1 MLELRRNQRLFVELL
16 SSEERSERPE
26 VAVRRGRCRLRGG
39 VKSQAAFRH
48 LSIRCR
54 WIVRGPAKAE
64 AFGFPSSEKLT
75 AASGRASN
83 PYAAFMFQVTNERF
97 EELAGQALATLP
109 EELAAQIDNLAVIV
123 EDRADGDSLFG
134 LYEGIP
140 LTKRSPIS
148 YSAVMPDRITLYQ
161 STICRYCA
169 NEEEVTAQIRKT
181 VIHEVAHHFGI
192 SDPRLEELG
201 WA

>member
-1 MLELRRNQRLFVELL
+1 MFVI
-16 SSEERSERPE
+16 S
-26 VAVRRGRCRLRGG
+26 
-39 VKSQAAFRH
+39 K
-48 LSIRCR
+48 
-54 WIVRGPAKAE
+54 
-64 AFGFPSSEKLT
+64 
-75 AASGRASN
+75 
-83 PYAAFMFQVTNERF
+83 ERF
-97 EELAGQALATLP
+97 EELVEEALATLP
-109 EELAAQIDNLAVIV
+109 EELSNQIENLAIIV
-123 EDRADGDSLFG
+123 DDEAPGRSLFG

-161 STICRYCA
+161 TTICRQCDS
-169 NEEEVTAQIRKT
+169 EDEVKAQIRKT

>member
-1 MLELRRNQRLFVELL
+1 MVHSVGA
-16 SSEERSERPE
+16 SSIDRY
-26 VAVRRGRCRLRGG
+26 
-39 VKSQAAFRH
+39 
-48 LSIRCR
+48 
-54 WIVRGPAKAE
+54 
-64 AFGFPSSEKLT
+64 
-75 AASGRASN
+75 ASL
-83 PYAAFMFQVTNERF
+83 MFEISKERF
-97 EELAGQALATLP
+97 EELVEEALATLP
-109 EELAAQIDNLAVIV
+109 EELSNQIENLAIIV
-123 EDRADGDSLFG
+123 DDEAPGRNLFG

-161 STICRYCA
+161 TTICRQC
-169 NEEEVTAQIRKT
+169 NSEDEVKAQIRKT